1 MALRAGDRG
10 RHLSEA
16 RASSSVSIWL
26 NAMQNSFCQK
36 KKWTGRF
43 ARTFGE
49 NRSMLNHVQTCNI
62 ETKRKKRR
70 KTTWT
75 KKKGNSHAVQIW
87 RLGSEMWLN
96 KKESNARIS
105 GRGFMAH
112 RNCPNNEADLEK
124 KTKQKLQKMIGKY
137 SITFFFAILMSWTY
151 LWSGCFFF
159 LFGTESAAIF
169 GYPRRGEEPLSCKID
184 KNRGR
189 AISEGTQ
196 FVKKKKNLNFG
207 ETR

>member
-124 KTKQKLQKMIGKY
+124 KNKTK
-137 SITFFFAILMSWTY
+137 ITKNDRQIFHYFFFCDPYVLDLSLIGL
-151 LWSGCFFF
+151 FFF
-159 LFGTESAAIF
+159 LIWHWECCYFRVPP
-169 GYPRRGEEPLSCKID
+169 PRR
-184 KNRGR
+184 R
-189 AISEGTQ
+189 AIELQ
-196 FVKKKKNLNFG
+196 NW
-207 ETR
+207 